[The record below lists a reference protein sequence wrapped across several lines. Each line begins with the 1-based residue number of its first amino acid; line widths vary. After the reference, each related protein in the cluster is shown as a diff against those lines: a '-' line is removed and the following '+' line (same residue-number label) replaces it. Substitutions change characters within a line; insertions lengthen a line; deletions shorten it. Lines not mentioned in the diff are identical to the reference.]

1 MIRPGEPVVIGT
13 ARCITDNLIKNMS
26 IRSFIAI
33 LLLMTASLLDAA
45 AEQREALII
54 PIEGAIGAAT
64 GEFVVSGLEDAAAAN
79 AELVVLRMDTP
90 GGLDQAM
97 RRIIK
102 AILASPVPVASFVAP
117 PGARAASAGTY
128 ILYAS
133 QIAAMAPATNLGA
146 ATPIQIGGGDL
157 PKLGDRLPP
166 GGEPTNGN
174 GNANGKGHNDSEQAE
189 PDNTAGAK
197 ERKLV
202 NDAVAYIRSL
212 AELRGRNAD
221 WAEEAVRAS
230 VSLESSAAAERD
242 VIDLVADDIPSLLER
257 IDGRRVQ
264 TAAGER
270 VFETAGI
277 EVREIEPDWRIEL
290 LAVIVNPN
298 VAYILLLIGI
308 YGIIFELSNPGA
320 LFPGITGA
328 ISLLLALYALQVLPV
343 NYAGVGLILLGV
355 LLMVG
360 EALAPSFGAL
370 GIGGLAAFLFGSVI
384 LMDDEGAAV
393 SWPVIGITAGL
404 SAALS
409 IWVIGRFIGLRG
421 KTSAV
426 GAEHLVGETGESRA
440 DFGGAS
446 NKAGQVHLEGELW
459 QANSRSPVRR
469 GESVRVLAVR
479 GLKLEVE
486 SLSSSTDPSV
496 NQSPAYAPAQSPE

>member
-1 MIRPGEPVVIGT
+1 M
-13 ARCITDNLIKNMS
+13 LLL
-26 IRSFIAI
+26 IAI
-33 LLLMTASLLDAA
+33 GLSTMTT
-45 AEQREALII
+45 AEAREALVI

-64 GEFVVSGLEDAAAAN
+64 GELVVDELEQAARNDA
-79 AELVVLRMDTP
+79 EILVLRMDTP

-146 ATPIQIGGGDL
+146 ATPVQVGGGDL
-157 PKLGDRLPP
+157 PGLGDRFPNR
-166 GGEPTNGN
+166 EDPTDGN
-174 GNANGKGHNDSEQAE
+174 GETTGDASRQQSDSGLKAA
-189 PDNTAGAK
+189 TSAK

-202 NDAVAYIRSL
+202 NDAVAYIRGL

-230 VSLESSAAAERD
+230 VSLESGAAVERN
-242 VIDLVADDIPSLLER
+242 VIDLVADDIPTLLQR

-270 VFETAGI
+270 VLETAGI
-277 EVREIEPDWRIEL
+277 EVREIEPDWRIKL
-290 LAVIVNPN
+290 LAVIANPN

-320 LFPGITGA
+320 LFPGIIGA

-355 LLMVG
+355 LLMAG

-384 LMDDEGAAV
+384 LMDEEGVAV
-393 SWPVIGITAGL
+393 SWPVIAITAGL

-409 IWVIGRFIGLRG
+409 FWVIGRFIGLRG

-426 GAEHLVGETGESRA
+426 GAEHLVGETGEARA
-440 DFGGAS
+440 DFGGTS
-446 NKAGQVHLEGELW
+446 NKAGQVHIEGELW
-459 QANSRSPVRR
+459 QASSQSPVQR

-479 GLKLEVE
+479 GLKLEVTPAT
-486 SLSSSTDPSV
+486 SFPDHST
-496 NQSPAYAPAQSPE
+496 E

>member
-1 MIRPGEPVVIGT
+1 MTLPSILGT
-13 ARCITDNLIKNMS
+13 S
-26 IRSFIAI
+26 IRSLIAI
-33 LLLMTASLLDAA
+33 LMLALMIATGSLMPAMPEA
-45 AEQREALII
+45 AEAREALVI
-54 PIEGAIGAAT
+54 PIDGAIGAAT
-64 GEFVVSGLEDAAAAN
+64 GELVVTGLEQAAQTDA
-79 AELVVLRMDTP
+79 EIVVLRMDTP

-102 AILASPVPVASFVAP
+102 AILASPVPVASLVAP

-146 ATPIQIGGGDL
+146 ATPIQVGGGDM
-157 PKLGDRLPP
+157 PGLGERFPTREDLSDRSDSSA
-166 GGEPTNGN
+166 
-174 GNANGKGHNDSEQAE
+174 AN
-189 PDNTAGAK
+189 AK

-202 NDAVAYIRSL
+202 NDAVAYIRGL

-230 VSLESSAAAERD
+230 VSLTSGAAAEHD
-242 VIDLVADDIPSLLER
+242 VIDLVAEDIPTLLER

-264 TAAGER
+264 TATGEH
-270 VFETAGI
+270 VLETAGLKL
-277 EVREIEPDWRIEL
+277 RELEPDWRIEL
-290 LAVIVNPN
+290 LSVIANPN

-320 LFPGITGA
+320 LFPGIIGA

-355 LLMVG
+355 LLMIG

-370 GIGGLAAFLFGSVI
+370 GIGGFAAFLFGSVI

-421 KTSAV
+421 KPSTV
-426 GAEHLVGETGESRA
+426 GAEHLVGKTGEARA

-446 NKAGQVHLEGELW
+446 NNTGQVHLEGELW
-459 QANSRSPVRR
+459 QASSQSPVRR
-469 GESVRVLAVR
+469 GEAVRVLAVN
-479 GLKLEVE
+479 GLKLEVAPASSARE
-486 SLSSSTDPSV
+486 QSSPHRSST
-496 NQSPAYAPAQSPE
+496 